1 MRLASSILLVLVLGL
16 NSLANAAVSQ
26 APDLNLPT
34 LAGEMNLKD
43 FKGQVVYLDFW
54 ASWCKPCIKSFPWMQ
69 TLHETYRD
77 QGLEV
82 IAVNLDK
89 NRDLAEAFLKKVKI
103 DFTIAFDQVG
113 NSAKDYQLKGMPT
126 SYLIDRDGNLVATHI
141 GFRAKDKPK
150 LEQAVQLLLSQTRNQ

>member
-1 MRLASSILLVLVLGL
+1 MRLASSLFIVLAFSL
-16 NSLANAAVSQ
+16 NGLANAADSQ

-34 LAGEMNLKD
+34 KAGEMSLKD
-43 FKGQVVYLDFW
+43 YKGRVVYLDFW

-69 TLHETYRD
+69 TLQETYRD

-89 NRDLAEAFLKKVKI
+89 NRDLAEAFLEKVEVG
-103 DFTIAFDQVG
+103 FTVAFDPIG
-113 NSAKDYQLKGMPT
+113 DSAKAYRLKGMPT
-126 SYLIDRDGNLVATHI
+126 SYLIDRKGNLVATHI

-150 LEQAVQLLLSQTRNQ
+150 LEQAVQQLLSETKNQ